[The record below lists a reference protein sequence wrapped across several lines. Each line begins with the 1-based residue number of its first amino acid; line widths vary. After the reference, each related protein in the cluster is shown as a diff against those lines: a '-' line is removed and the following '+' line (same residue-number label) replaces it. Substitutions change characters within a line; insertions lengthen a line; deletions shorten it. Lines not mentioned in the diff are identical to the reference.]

1 MIIVFL
7 SSAAAV
13 WLVAYIVAHIDLIV
27 LRRRY
32 PGFSRPYQ
40 SPLYP
45 FAQLVGIVG
54 MGYAFINNSPAPEM
68 TLTVYSYTGVFLG
81 ITALYAFFW
90 VKFVMRRGLLES
102 ESMEHALTD

>member
-1 MIIVFL
+1 MESGKTRSPL
-7 SSAAAV
+7 SRGP
-13 WLVAYIVAHIDLIV
+13 YTTFDNN
-27 LRRRY
+27 
-32 PGFSRPYQ
+32 SRPYQ